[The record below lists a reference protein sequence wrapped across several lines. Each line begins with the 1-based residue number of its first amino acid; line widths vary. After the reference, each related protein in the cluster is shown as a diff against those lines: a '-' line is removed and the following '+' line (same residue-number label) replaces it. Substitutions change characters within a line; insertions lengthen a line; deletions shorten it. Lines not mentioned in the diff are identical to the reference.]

1 MANSQRVLSLYDL
14 PLWDSMER
22 QKMALPKC
30 SHCERFRYPPG
41 PICAECNSMDYEWTE
56 ISGEGT
62 ILSWVVFHRQYFED
76 HPQPYNVIAV
86 RLAEGPI
93 VVSNLVGE
101 EPQGSWI
108 DRPVSITYRRHLD
121 RTQHAFKLRA
131 ADNNS

>member
-1 MANSQRVLSLYDL
+1 MANSQRVLSFYDL

-30 SHCERFRYPPG
+30 SHCQSFRYPPG
-41 PICAECNSMDYEWTE
+41 PICAECNSMDYEWIE

-121 RTQHAFKLRA
+121 RTQHAFKLKA
-131 ADNNS
+131 AANNS